1 LTSGLFGG
9 SPKIAARNPSAQ
21 GKIWLTGL
29 KGEPFGQ
36 LVDRPWQDAVAEY
49 LHRNPMGSIARQY

>member
-1 LTSGLFGG
+1 LTS